1 MLYVIGFVIGFAV
14 MFVLVSA
21 LKLIAGAALT
31 AGGLV
36 IGTIAG
42 VMEGLLGSHDGR

>member
-31 AGGLV
+31 AVGV
-36 IGTIAG
+36 VTIAG

>member
-31 AGGLV
+31 AVGVV
-36 IGTIAG
+36 IRSEEHTSELQSLA
-42 VMEGLLGSHDGR
+42 